1 MHLNRSISIVDRRRP
16 SLAKYPFLQRG
27 KFLETNELQFHLTTP
42 LEIYYILPVSL
53 LLVLLP
59 ISYLTNLLFGSIFLM
74 RIYRGHNVI

>member
-27 KFLETNELQFHLTTP
+27 KFLETNELRFHLTTF
-42 LEIYYILPVSL
+42 LEIYYILPVA
-53 LLVLLP
+53 P
-59 ISYLTNLLFGSIFLM
+59 ISPLTDLLFNKLTVRVDFLM